1 MKEASLGR
9 GLSALIPKKPTSAP
23 APSVPVS
30 RPTGGELIEAIP
42 VLQIDPNPHQPRQTF
57 DYQALEELIASIK
70 IHGIL
75 QPLIVTKAA
84 SGRFELVA
92 GERRFR
98 AAKTLGL
105 KTVPAVVRSVSR
117 QSKLELALIENIQR
131 KDLNPIEE
139 AEAFRVLVDEFGLT
153 QEEVAKRVGKN
164 RATVANT
171 LRLLNLPLEI
181 QKSLRDGRITMGH
194 AKVILSAV
202 EPSQQLALWRTIVK
216 ENLTVR
222 KSEDSSR
229 SIPGKRPAR
238 PTGDP
243 EIRALED
250 ELRDALKTRV
260 KITRNGDRG
269 TITIDFYSDDELHSL
284 IRTISA

>member
-1 MKEASLGR
+1 M
-9 GLSALIPKKPTSAP
+9 I
-23 APSVPVS
+23 
-30 RPTGGELIEAIP
+30 ELIQ
-42 VLQIDPNPHQPRQTF
+42 VQLVDPNPHQPRQSF
-57 DYQALEELIASIK
+57 EYQALEELIASIK

-75 QPLIVTKAA
+75 QPLIVTKGT

-92 GERRFR
+92 GERRLR

-105 KTVPAVVRSVSR
+105 KTVPAVVRTISR

-139 AEAFRVLVDEFGLT
+139 GEAYQSLVEEFGLT
-153 QEEVAKRVGKN
+153 QEEVARRVGKN

-194 AKVILSAV
+194 AKAILSAV
-202 EPSQQLALWRTIVK
+202 EPSQQMALWRSILK
-216 ENLTVR
+216 DNLTVR
-222 KSEDSSR
+222 GGEDLGR
-229 SIPGKRPAR
+229 RLPGKRPQR
-238 PTGDP
+238 SKVDP

-250 ELRDALKTRV
+250 QLRDVLKTRV
-260 KITRNGDRG
+260 KISRKGERG
-269 TITIDFYSDDELHSL
+269 TVVIDFYSNDELTSL
-284 IRTISA
+284 IRSITE